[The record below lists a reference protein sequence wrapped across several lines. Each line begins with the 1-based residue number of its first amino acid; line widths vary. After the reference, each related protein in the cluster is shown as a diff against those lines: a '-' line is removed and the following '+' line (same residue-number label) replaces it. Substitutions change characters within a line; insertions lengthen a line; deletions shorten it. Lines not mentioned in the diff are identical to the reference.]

1 MGSSLGN
8 IFTVLLNTVCGLY
21 VLVLMARFALHCSQA
36 DYFNPV
42 TQGIIKATDWI
53 VAPLQRVIRPLKR
66 FDGASLVA
74 AILVKTLT
82 IGLIYLL
89 LFHGLPSILGLIL
102 GGAIGAFSALVK
114 LYFFALII
122 MIILSWVAPNATHPG
137 ALLVHQLTEPVMAP
151 LRRVIPPLGMFDLTP
166 IVAFLIINLI
176 DGLLMPYLLR
186 LALSFGVFPTFIV
199 GM

>member
-1 MGSSLGN
+1 MGSTFGN
-8 IFTVLLNTVCGLY
+8 VFTVLLNTLCSLY

-42 TQGIIKATDWI
+42 TQGIIRATDWI
-53 VAPLQRVIRPLKR
+53 VAPLQRVLRPFKR
-66 FDGASLVA
+66 FDSATLVA
-74 AILVKTLT
+74 AILVKAVT
-82 IGLIYLL
+82 IGVIYLII
-89 LFHGLPSILGLIL
+89 FNGIPSIIGLLL

-137 ALLVHQLTEPVMAP
+137 ALLVTELTEFIMAP
-151 LRRVIPPLGMFDLTP
+151 LRRVIPPLGMFDLSP

-176 DGLLMPYLLR
+176 DGFVMPMLLR
-186 LALSFGVFPTFIV
+186 LAFQFGILPNVIV
-199 GM
+199 GF